1 MYGSGEPTMAG
12 IAGRSYSPDTPTAP
26 MKESFE
32 AGFATASALFLSFVP
47 KLLLAVVILVGGY
60 FVAKLLCRILNG
72 VLERVGFNRLVERGG
87 VKSALERSGWEAS
100 QILSKT
106 AFYFVMLFVLQLA
119 FGGFGE
125 NPISTILT
133 GIIAFLPNVFVA
145 VVIVVLAAAFAAGAK
160 QLISVALGALSY
172 GRIVANAASVAILV
186 VGITAA
192 LNQLHIAPAIVNG
205 LFYAML
211 AAIVGTVIVA
221 AGGGGI
227 APMRAMWERGLGRI
241 DQEAPRIREAAQGAG
256 ERVEAKAESWKNQAK
271 SAAQSSGNGL
281 PATPPPRGE
290 PEGTVEQHDE
300 DELPAWRR
308 ERRE

>member
-1 MYGSGEPTMAG
+1 
-12 IAGRSYSPDTPTAP
+12 

-32 AGFATASALFLSFVP
+32 AGFAAASAIFMSFIP
-47 KLLLAVVILVGGY
+47 KLLLAAVILAVGY
-60 FVAKLLCRILNG
+60 FVAKLACRGLNA
-72 VLERVGFNRLVERGG
+72 VLERVGFNRVVERGG
-87 VKSALERSGWEAS
+87 IKRTLDRSGWEAS

-106 AFYFVMLFVLQLA
+106 VFYFIMLFVLQLA
-119 FGGFGE
+119 FGVFGP
-125 NPISTILT
+125 NPISDILT

-192 LNQLHIAPAIVNG
+192 LNQLQIAPAIVNG

-227 APMRAMWERGLGRI
+227 APMRALWERGLGRVSE
-241 DQEAPRIREAAQGAG
+241 EAPRVREASEGAG
-256 ERVEAKAESWKNQAK
+256 ERIQAKAQEWKQQA
-271 SAAQSSGNGL
+271 QQQ
-281 PATPPPRGE
+281 TPPPVSPAPPPHPLE
-290 PEGTVEQHDE
+290 AENSE
-300 DELPAWRR
+300 DLPAWRNHPHNS
-308 ERRE
+308 